1 VKNKVAPPFR
11 KAEFDVMYGEGIS
24 KVGEIIDLG
33 VDLNILK
40 KSGSWFSYGETRLG
54 QGRDA
59 VKALIKDNPELMEY
73 SDQHNLYP
81 TNLQN
86 ANTPRSNLPLMD
98 ITGNVVFTYLEGSV
112 GYNGA
117 QMVYQPR
124 ASQKGNAA
132 RAIFYMATCYNG
144 ISGNNWKLPAYQ
156 DQTSLKN
163 WHFADLPDNY
173 EIARQ
178 EYIFSTQGN
187 RNPYIDSV
195 NFACHVSFSNMTY
208 LEVDC
213 NVGLEEQLQS
223 NFSVFPVP
231 SNGKVFAQ
239 VNGLNIT
246 QYTVSDLMGRVVFKN
261 DFVNVPVLELNGE
274 NLRSGKYIIE
284 VNTELG
290 TAKGSF
296 IIE

>member
-1 VKNKVAPPFR
+1 MAT
-11 KAEFDVMYGEGIS
+11 A
-24 KVGEIIDLG
+24 
-33 VDLNILK
+33 
-40 KSGSWFSYGETRLG
+40 
-54 QGRDA
+54 
-59 VKALIKDNPELMEY
+59 
-73 SDQHNLYP
+73 
-81 TNLQN
+81 
-86 ANTPRSNLPLMD
+86 
-98 ITGNVVFTYLEGSV
+98 
-112 GYNGA
+112 YNG
-117 QMVYQPR
+117 QN
-124 ASQKGNAA
+124 GLNW
-132 RAIFYMATCYNG
+132 AIPN
-144 ISGNNWKLPAYQ
+144 YQ
-156 DQTSLKN
+156 DQDILKT
-163 WHFADLPDNY
+163 WHFTDLPDSY

-178 EYIFSTQGN
+178 EYIYSVQDN

-195 NFACHVSFSNMTY
+195 NYACHVSFSNMTY

-261 DFVNVPVLELNGE
+261 DFVNVPVLELNGQ

>member
-1 VKNKVAPPFR
+1 
-11 KAEFDVMYGEGIS
+11 
-24 KVGEIIDLG
+24 
-33 VDLNILK
+33 
-40 KSGSWFSYGETRLG
+40 
-54 QGRDA
+54 
-59 VKALIKDNPELMEY
+59 
-73 SDQHNLYP
+73 
-81 TNLQN
+81 
-86 ANTPRSNLPLMD
+86 MD

-117 QMVYQPR
+117 QMVYEPR

-144 ISGNNWKLPAYQ
+144 ISGNNWKLPVYQ

-195 NFACHVSFSNMTY
+195 NFVCHVSFSNMTY
-208 LEVDC
+208 LTVDC
-213 NVGLEEQLQS
+213 NVGLEEKLAM

-246 QYTVSDLMGRVVFKN
+246 GYVITDILGKTILQNNMLN
-261 DFVNVPVLELNGE
+261 AAVLELDGNQ
-274 NLRSGKYIIE
+274 LKAGKYIIE
-284 VNTELG
+284 VSTELG
-290 TAKGSF
+290 KTNRSF